1 MSEMQGTKSLIH
13 HQRMVCGE
21 AVWLVCST
29 ASEHMR
35 YENYLTISPRE
46 SIRTSSI
53 GNGWTRRCR
62 KWRMATATAKATAT
76 AITIATTMVM
86 ATAVAMAME
95 RAGRLLHIVLQ
106 ATSLTS
112 GLTMFS
118 MRNHARLHLEV
129 KTTQRPQASSVDSL
143 PSQQCP
149 ICIVLVRCPEC
160 KYNARFFMRTL
171 K

>member
-1 MSEMQGTKSLIH
+1 MQGTKSLIH

-46 SIRTSSI
+46 SIRISSI

-62 KWRMATATAKATAT
+62 KWRMATATAK
-76 AITIATTMVM
+76 TIATTTVM
-86 ATAVAMAME
+86 AIAVAMAME

-129 KTTQRPQASSVDSL
+129 ETTQRPQASSVGSL